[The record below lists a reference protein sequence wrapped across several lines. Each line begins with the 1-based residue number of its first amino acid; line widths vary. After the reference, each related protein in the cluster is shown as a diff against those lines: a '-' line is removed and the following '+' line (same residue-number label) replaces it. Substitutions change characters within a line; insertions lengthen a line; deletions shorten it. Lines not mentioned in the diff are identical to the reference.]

1 MWLNRAGLFKDLL
14 PQSLKCFGTN
24 LMDLAKVVKSSFG
37 NDVQEGWRGNIQDF
51 QKSYK
56 ELKMTWTP
64 SLHGIVSHVEDWYD
78 LMGTERGLGW
88 YSEQA
93 TEHAHTAWAD
103 VWINRRYKRDFSHP
117 DYGSQLKAGMA
128 TFNSEHE

>member
-1 MWLNRAGLFKDLL
+1 MWLNRAGLFMDSL
-14 PQSLKCFGTN
+14 PESLKCFGTN

-37 NDVQEGWRGNIQDF
+37 NDVQEGWRGHIKDF
-51 QKSYK
+51 KQSYK
-56 ELKMTWTP
+56 TLKMTWTP

-93 TEHAHTAWAD
+93 TEHAHTACRCLGQQEIQEAFQSSRLWLSAQG
-103 VWINRRYKRDFSHP
+103 WH
-117 DYGSQLKAGMA
+117 GHLQQ
-128 TFNSEHE
+128 